1 MRFCLCG
8 GRARAL
14 FDGQATRFLLA
25 APEPTEGNRAASRAS
40 EVARPELSSARKTLA
55 KNASML
61 QPLTIALDAFK
72 RLWALVTLRYHVGAQ

>member
-25 APEPTEGNRAASRAS
+25 APEPTEGNRAAPRAS
-40 EVARPELSSARKTLA
+40 ELARPKLASLCKTLA
-55 KNASML
+55 K
-61 QPLTIALDAFK
+61 
-72 RLWALVTLRYHVGAQ
+72 R